1 MNEHNLPTIPDDP
14 FEAIKQLEKD
24 LSLPKGF
31 YRKLYKEDDW
41 SFVIKLHSLIEAAL
55 SSLIIEA
62 LGHTQLSETISR
74 LELSNNATGKIAFV
88 KALNL
93 VNEDHRRF
101 IRKLSEIR
109 NDFVHGISTV
119 SIDLREYLSKP
130 GKLEAATKAF
140 CLGIERVEFDERK
153 LSNVEYMREDPKYV
167 IWMCGIV
174 CLSVAY
180 VKRLQAIHKREL
192 SKVKERKL
200 GQLEGLEMALIRQ
213 GIPIP
218 ERKQQSDD

>member
-1 MNEHNLPTIPDDP
+1 MDEYNLPVIPEDP

-24 LSLPKGF
+24 LALPKGF

-41 SFVIKLHSLIEAAL
+41 SFVIKLHSLIEAAI

-62 LGHTQLSETISR
+62 LGHTQLSEAISR
-74 LELSNNATGKIAFV
+74 LELSNNTTGKMAFV

-93 VNEDHRRF
+93 MNEEHRRY

-109 NDFVHGISTV
+109 NDFVHGISNV
-119 SIDLREYLSKP
+119 SIDLREYLNKP
-130 GKLEAATKAF
+130 GKSEAATKAF
-140 CLGIERVEFDERK
+140 CLGIEKIEFDERK

-167 IWMCGIV
+167 IWMGGVV
-174 CLSVAY
+174 CLSLAY

-192 SKVKERKL
+192 RKIKERKL
-200 GQLEGLEMALIRQ
+200 GQLEGLEMALRRR
-213 GIPIP
+213 GIPFS
-218 ERKQQSDD
+218 ESDQQSDK